1 MTGPPRRVRCF
12 RCAVCKEWVQRP
24 AVGRGDVALCGKTLC
39 VSRWGEQRARNRR
52 MLQRISELADAELVE
67 LLLLDPSA
75 GAYLRRLRGRLS
87 KVRTRPSRAQVVE
100 LWGDDGGNQ

>member
-1 MTGPPRRVRCF
+1 
-12 RCAVCKEWVQRP
+12 
-24 AVGRGDVALCGKTLC
+24 
-39 VSRWGEQRARNRR
+39 

-100 LWGDDGGNQ
+100 LWGDDGG